1 MSLRMKLHLLLLLL
15 LGLLGLLQVCCS
27 WMQAPLLSLLP
38 PPPSSSSK
46 TVSDLW
52 SLTP

>member
-27 WMQAPLLSLLP
+27 WMQAPLLP